1 MLAEKRY
8 KQKWSD
14 DPRNTRWSKGKSLP
28 LFQTY
33 QYSLKRAYTPNV
45 QTRAGTG
52 TVCCK
57 EWDGVRA
64 KVWGGERREER
75 SSSECREE
83 MITQVQLY
91 VHACVC
97 RGT

>member
-28 LFQTY
+28 LF

-64 KVWGGERREER
+64 KAWGGERREER

-91 VHACVC
+91 LHTCVC
-97 RGT
+97 RET